1 MIDDSYKSCNA
12 SVPTAMINIHG
23 TADKTVP
30 YEGDGSGSTSIP
42 DVINWWKNF
51 NSCFNEDVI
60 SNQSG
65 SIEQYIFFDDN
76 GNAYVQHIK
85 IYDGD
90 HYWDDKLSF
99 NGKNTSGLIW
109 DFVSQFDINGTIN

>member
-1 MIDDSYKSCNA
+1 MEALQFLMLLIGGKTLI
-12 SVPTAMINIHG
+12 VVLMKMLFLINLDQLNN
-23 TADKTVP
+23 T
-30 YEGDGSGSTSIP
+30 
-42 DVINWWKNF
+42 
-51 NSCFNEDVI
+51 
-60 SNQSG
+60 
-65 SIEQYIFFDDN
+65 FFDDN
-76 GNAYVQHIK
+76 GNPYVQHIK